1 MGTRALINQPGFHA
15 SARRKIAVRGG
26 DTILLLA
33 VIALVVFG
41 LLMLYSASWD
51 YSLNILHKAPWYLF
65 ERQLIWVGIG
75 IVIAFILARFDY
87 HHWQKLALPGMILTI
102 ALLLGVLLVNE
113 IRLGATRTIYNG
125 SLQPSEGAKLVTV
138 IYLSVWLYAKREQ
151 LHDLQMG
158 LIPLGMILGI
168 IGGLIYLQPD
178 LSATGTVLI
187 LGGLLFF
194 LAGGDL
200 RQITL
205 LLIFAIIVGSIVI
218 RFHPTGHERVT
229 SYWLGLIDPIKS
241 SYHVQ
246 RCLEAIVKGGLFGVG
261 IGRGD
266 TKLLSLPSP
275 AFDSVFAVIA
285 EELGLFGTL
294 VILSLFCVL
303 VWRGLVI
310 ARRTPDMLGSLLA
323 SGLVFWIGLEAL
335 INMAAIAGVLPFA
348 GNALPFF
355 SAGGSSMTIM
365 LAAIGILLNIS
376 RQTGEVQ
383 IADEEWRTNRANS
396 DLRWWNRRRRISRPR
411 RSDGNEG

>member
-205 LLIFAIIVGSIVI
+205 LLIFAIIVG
-218 RFHPTGHERVT
+218 
-229 SYWLGLIDPIKS
+229 W
-241 SYHVQ
+241 
-246 RCLEAIVKGGLFGVG
+246 
-261 IGRGD
+261 
-266 TKLLSLPSP
+266 
-275 AFDSVFAVIA
+275 
-285 EELGLFGTL
+285 
-294 VILSLFCVL
+294 
-303 VWRGLVI
+303 
-310 ARRTPDMLGSLLA
+310 
-323 SGLVFWIGLEAL
+323 
-335 INMAAIAGVLPFA
+335 
-348 GNALPFF
+348 
-355 SAGGSSMTIM
+355 
-365 LAAIGILLNIS
+365 
-376 RQTGEVQ
+376 
-383 IADEEWRTNRANS
+383 
-396 DLRWWNRRRRISRPR
+396 
-411 RSDGNEG
+411 